1 MSNITAEPVTTA
13 RTDTG
18 RSIVT
23 SPVARRVLAV
33 LRLMFG
39 FTFLWAF
46 LDKTFG
52 LGFATPAAKAWINGG
67 SPTKGYLS
75 SSEGPFSGFYH
86 AIAGNGFVNVLF
98 MLGLLA
104 IGAALILGIGLRVAA
119 VAGSVMYLMMWS
131 VVLPLT
137 TNPIVDDHLTGA
149 VTLILFAVTGAGA
162 TWGLGRW
169 WAGLPVVARNPWLR

>member
-18 RSIVT
+18 RLIVT
-23 SPVARRVLAV
+23 SPAARRVLAV

-149 VTLILFAVTGAGA
+149 VTLVLFALTGAGA

-169 WAGLPVVARNPWLR
+169 WAGRDIVAANPWLR